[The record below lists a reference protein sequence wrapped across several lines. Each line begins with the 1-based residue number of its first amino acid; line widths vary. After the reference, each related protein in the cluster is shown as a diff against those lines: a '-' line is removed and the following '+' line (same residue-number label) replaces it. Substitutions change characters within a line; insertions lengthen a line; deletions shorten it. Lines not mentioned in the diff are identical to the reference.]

1 VTGVVAQ
8 VVWDLEAADHGWPQ
22 ARHIG
27 MLRWGYLQRRL
38 HNGVASAEVVNQQEG
53 CEEEENQ

>member
-1 VTGVVAQ
+1 
-8 VVWDLEAADHGWPQ
+8 
-22 ARHIG
+22 